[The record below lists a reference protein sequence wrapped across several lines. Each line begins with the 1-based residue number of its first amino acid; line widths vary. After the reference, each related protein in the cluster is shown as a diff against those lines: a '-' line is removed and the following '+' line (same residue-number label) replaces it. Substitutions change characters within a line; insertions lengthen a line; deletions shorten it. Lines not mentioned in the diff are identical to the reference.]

1 MGNEDIIFFDTEFT
15 GNGELLELAI
25 MNGDGA
31 LLYHSY
37 FKPITSKQWKTDIHH
52 ISPEMV
58 ANERSFSSCLPEIQ
72 PIFNNAKV
80 LSGFSLKND
89 LKILEEH
96 GIQNLKDKKI
106 IDIHDYFWLIHKD
119 EVKWNLDSMPSLIKC
134 SKSLGIAF
142 NEEDAHSA
150 SFDTELTLKC
160 YNLLN
165 QRFSANDSNSGD
177 YSLLADAIIDSIEKA
192 KLEYYR
198 KKAIGYIKVYK
209 NNKGYYISFT
219 STSDKNNENLIF
231 EVKIENRY
239 KAEYEIRKL
248 FKNKLD
254 KKLSYIYNLR
264 SNDLERIK
272 AYQNTYDKDEAEF
285 YKNLMR
291 NKYKISF

>member
-25 MNGDGA
+25 INGDGA

-96 GIQNLKDKKI
+96 GIQNLRDKKI

-134 SKSLGIAF
+134 SKSLGIDF

-177 YSLLADAIIDSIEKA
+177 YSLLADAIINSIEKA

-291 NKYKISF
+291 NKDKISF